1 MRVWLLAVLLVSCSP
16 TPMGPADPMDE
27 PLPDLPR
34 VELPRDDEDRPTIV
48 IENGVLRDLPE
59 RLNLLV
65 PGPTTLL
72 VRNRVDGARVDVD
85 GLDLSTQAIA
95 LWLRGRGRLRHLRP
109 EHTIGLVNSGAQED
123 WHVDLPPGEYVLTV
137 TSGGTP
143 DALQE
148 AILLVAAP

>member
-1 MRVWLLAVLLVSCSP
+1 
-16 TPMGPADPMDE
+16 
-27 PLPDLPR
+27 
-34 VELPRDDEDRPTIV
+34 
-48 IENGVLRDLPE
+48 
-59 RLNLLV
+59 
-65 PGPTTLL
+65 L